1 VTRRWRDLLILC
13 AVGGALLFAGLGRAD
28 LFNPDEPR
36 EAEMARE
43 MLVSGDHV
51 VPRLAGE
58 PFLEKPPLFYWLVV
72 TAYRVAG
79 GPSEASAR
87 IVPAIAGF
95 LCLFVTFAM
104 ARRLFGEG
112 TALLAALVLL
122 TCFESFWLARRTLI
136 DMPMTFAIL
145 LACDALHRVLTAE
158 RRTPPG
164 WLAVAAAAL
173 GGALLFKGVVGAAI
187 PGLAVAGW
195 ILWRLDL
202 RPLWRRGLV
211 AAGLASLVPVGLW
224 VRALQARLGDAAVHE
239 FVVVNNV
246 HRFTGGA
253 AKGHDNPFWYY
264 GPTVVIDFFPWSV
277 LLPFAIVAAARVALR
292 ASPWKPA
299 ADENE
304 ERERAGVRDLL
315 VWFLLP
321 FLLLSLASTKRGL
334 YLLPIYPAAAML
346 VAWWLSRAAPG
357 RMGRWAG
364 VAAAA
369 LLAVAG
375 PLALLASGHRGLA
388 AALSLGAVAIVA
400 LAVRFAHR
408 DEPGRLGFAVVSLAS
423 VSCLLAAIIATPSV
437 VNGGTSVRAAGESL
451 RRHADAGA
459 RLAFYD
465 FREGN
470 IGGFCFY
477 AGRTWPNLKG
487 SDALAR
493 HLAGAGPGDGAN
505 AGGASLALLK
515 AEDFDRVAA
524 SLPFPIEEVERWRY
538 RGRPGQESRSDFVL
552 IRRAAAT
559 PSAPP
564 PAGAAAAPAGGG

>member
-1 VTRRWRDLLILC
+1 VTRRLRDTLILC
-13 AVGGALLFAGLGRAD
+13 AAGGVLLFAGLGRAD

-36 EAEMARE
+36 ESEMARE
-43 MLVSGDHV
+43 MLVTGDHV

-72 TAYRVAG
+72 TAYRLAG
-79 GPSEASAR
+79 GPSEAAAR

-104 ARRLFGEG
+104 ARRLFGAS

-145 LACDALHRVLTAE
+145 LACDALHRVVTAE

-164 WLAVAAAAL
+164 WLGVAAAAL
-173 GGALLFKGVVGAAI
+173 AGALLFKGIVGAAI

-195 ILWRLDL
+195 LLWRLDL
-202 RPLWRRGLV
+202 RPLWRRGLL

-224 VRALQARLGDAAVHE
+224 VRALHARLGDAAVHE

-264 GPTVVIDFFPWSV
+264 GPTIGIDFFPWSI
-277 LLPFAIVAAARVALR
+277 LLPFAFLAAARVALR
-292 ASPWKPA
+292 ASPWRPA
-299 ADENE
+299 ANEDE
-304 ERERAGVRDLL
+304 ERERAGARDLL

-321 FLLLSLASTKRGL
+321 LLLLSIASTKRGL

-346 VAWWLSRAAPG
+346 VAWWLSRGRPG
-357 RMGRWAG
+357 RIGRWAG
-364 VAAAA
+364 VGAVA

-375 PLALLASGHRGLA
+375 PVALVASGHAGLA
-388 AALSLGAVAIVA
+388 AALAVVAVVVVA
-400 LAVRFAHR
+400 LAARFARR
-408 DEPGRLGFAVVSLAS
+408 DEPARLGFAVVSLAA
-423 VSCLLAAIIATPSV
+423 VSCLLAATIATPSV

-459 RLAFYD
+459 RLVFYD

-477 AGRTWPNLKG
+477 ARATWPNLK
-487 SDALAR
+487 SSEALAR
-493 HLAGAGPGDGAN
+493 HLE
-505 AGGASLALLK
+505 GGGGEALAFLK
-515 AEDFDRVAA
+515 AEDLERVAA

-552 IRRAAAT
+552 VRRAAA
-559 PSAPP
+559 SR
-564 PAGAAAAPAGGG
+564 G